1 MAERVSAD
9 EAVAAKSAAEADAI
23 KQKCQAALDEAI
35 PMKEAAEKALNAI
48 TKKDITELK
57 TVKEFHPDV
66 TMVMS
71 AVCILMNEQPAKKL
85 DPTTQKKVTDF
96 VTPSK
101 ALMAK
106 SDFLKL
112 LLEYPSEDVEE
123 KHIKGIAP
131 FTSNEKF
138 NKDHL
143 LKINMVAANM
153 ASWVLAM

>member
-1 MAERVSAD
+1 
-9 EAVAAKSAAEADAI
+9 
-23 KQKCQAALDEAI
+23 
-35 PMKEAAEKALNAI
+35 MKEAAEKALNAI